1 MMTRAQFKK
10 QLERGLNAVFG
21 LEYKRHPEQWR
32 KMFSVESSDQAFEED
47 VLMAGLGGAAI
58 KPEGQAVQYDEGG
71 EAWTA
76 RYTHNTIALAFA
88 LTEEAMEDN
97 LYGKLGS
104 KYSKSLARALQHTK
118 ELRHAD
124 TFNNG
129 FDTDFTGGDGKPLY
143 ATDHP
148 LWEGGSFAN
157 KLSTAADLSESS
169 LEEAEILVQDMVDER
184 NIPVDAQIE
193 KLQVPTNLKH
203 VARRILMSDKR
214 SGTADNDINSVRE
227 DVAEYCVNV
236 RLTDTDAWFLKTDV
250 PDGLKHMVRKKV
262 QRGVE
267 GDFETGNM
275 RYKARERYAEGW
287 TNPRGSFA
295 SEGAG

>member
-47 VLMAGLGGAAI
+47 VLMAGLGPAAI
-58 KPEGQAVQYDEGG
+58 KPEGQGVQYDEGG

-104 KYSKSLARALQHTK
+104 KFSKSLAGSLQHTK
-118 ELRHAD
+118 ELRGAD
-124 TFNNG
+124 VFNNG
-129 FDTDFTGGDGKPLY
+129 FDTNYTGGDGKPLY

-148 LWEGGSFAN
+148 LWEGGVFAN

-169 LEEAEILVQDMVDER
+169 LEEAEILVQDMVNER

-214 SGTADNDINSVRE
+214 PGTADNDINSVRE

-250 PDGLKHMVRKKV
+250 QDGLKHIVRKKV

-287 TNPRGSFA
+287 TDPRGSFA